1 MVAKTATK
9 MRESSPDSVLFTLN
23 GSTSGMR
30 QQVNFS
36 RKLPADNASVPA
48 LKTSTKVTIDREIKD
63 STGAVKYV
71 QPQILELTTSFNPTL
86 TPEQVQEAAEI
97 LLGAFKDQFGKIESG
112 LLPDVSFVFQ
122 EDESV
127 PLPGKN

>member
-9 MRESSPDSVLFTLN
+9 LRESSPDSVLFTLN
-23 GSTSGMR
+23 GSTSGLR

-48 LKTSTKVTIDREIKD
+48 LKTSVKVTIDREIKD

-71 QPQILELTTSFNPTL
+71 QPQILELTTSFNPNL
-86 TPEQVQEAAEI
+86 QSSQIEEAAEI
-97 LLGAFKDQFGKIESG
+97 LLGAFKDQFGKIEGG
-112 LLPDVSFVFQ
+112 LLPDVSFIFQ
-122 EDESV
+122 TDDV
-127 PLPGKN
+127 PAP